1 MSLVQ
6 PMQNQDGVQRTQSV
20 GEMVTHELSKEQM
33 DRRNIDERMR
43 RLAQAADEQVNRNQA
58 TDASN
63 PDGGTPQDPQ
73 GSSKRRAKGDSSAA
87 AEPVTPES
95 LPRHLEGGQFL
106 DTVA

>member
-1 MSLVQ
+1 
-6 PMQNQDGVQRTQSV
+6 MQIQDGVQRAQSV

-33 DRRNIDERMR
+33 ERRHIDERMR
-43 RLAQAADEQVNRNQA
+43 RLAQAAAEQVTRNLA
-58 TDASN
+58 TDATN
-63 PDGGTPQDPQ
+63 PDGGTPQDPHAPP
-73 GSSKRRAKGDSSAA
+73 KRHAKGEEPAA